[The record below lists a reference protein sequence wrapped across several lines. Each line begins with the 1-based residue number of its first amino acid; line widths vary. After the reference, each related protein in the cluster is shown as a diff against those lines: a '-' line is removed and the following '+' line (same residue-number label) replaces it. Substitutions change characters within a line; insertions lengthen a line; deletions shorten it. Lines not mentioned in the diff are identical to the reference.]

1 MAKISLDTL
10 AHTKQTNLYFIF
22 NYRTSQTLL
31 IGIVDFRG
39 NSEPM

>member
-1 MAKISLDTL
+1 MVKMSLDTL
-10 AHTKQTNLYFIF
+10 AHAKQTKFYFIF

-39 NSEPM
+39 SSEHM